1 MSTKLQNIARKE
13 NWMLFNL
20 KGMDGRISYDASSLA
35 DIRNTSSRKER
46 IEIEALQNN
55 LKAIRSHI
63 YFAMCNIKN
72 LQNFRKENTNA
83 RKAKTD

>member
-13 NWMLFNL
+13 NWMLFTL
-20 KGMDGRISYDASSLA
+20 KGMDSKMNYDASTLA

-46 IEIEALQNN
+46 MEIEALQSN

>member
-83 RKAKTD
+83 RKAKTG

>member
-1 MSTKLQNIARKE
+1 
-13 NWMLFNL
+13 MLFTL
-20 KGMDGRISYDASSLA
+20 KGMDSKVNYDASTLA
-35 DIRNTSSRKER
+35 DIKNTSSRKER
-46 IEIEALQNN
+46 MEIEALQNN